1 MLDDILRERYVPE
14 MPTNLAYRIIEA
26 AKPRGEEKGFTWAA
40 FQRALTEIFVIPQP
54 AFAMAV
60 ILLLGIVLGAYFG
73 TEQSLTFQIAQDNF
87 SSFITAEN
95 NFDYG
100 DFL

>member
-1 MLDDILRERYVPE
+1 MLDDILRERYTPDV
-14 MPTNLAYRIIEA
+14 PTNLAYRIIEA
-26 AKPRGEEKGFTWAA
+26 ARPRGEEKGFTWAGV
-40 FQRALTEIFVIPQP
+40 QRALAEMFVIPQP

-60 ILLLGIVLGAYFG
+60 ILILGVVIGAYYG
-73 TEQSLTFQIAQDNF
+73 TEQSLTIQIARDNF